1 MPPFFYRI
9 RFNLTSAFLVIANLL
24 TCCSVWA
31 ADLNCSG
38 PQMGEIFVDTKTGNV
53 TKSAEESLTVEVATE
68 NTHYRFEFKGKKS
81 QFKATINRANGQII
95 LEDACTPE
103 CWGGPIF
110 GICTPVKAKF

>member
-1 MPPFFYRI
+1 MPPILFRTRFTLTRI
-9 RFNLTSAFLVIANLL
+9 TLVLIILFTGN
-24 TCCSVWA
+24 SIWA

-38 PQMGEIFVDTKTGNV
+38 PQMGEIFIDTKTGNV

-81 QFKATINRANGQII
+81 QFKATINRASGQII